1 MKIGFL
7 VVVALVIGIG
17 IGWVASGYLGN
28 RQHSVVSGSVG
39 EPQERE
45 ILYWVAPMDPNFR
58 RDQPGKSPMGMDL
71 VPVYADAADADVDT
85 VKIDPT
91 VVQNLGVRTERV
103 ANSPLHRTINTVGY
117 VEYDEN
123 ALQHIHTRVDG
134 WVEKLSVKA
143 EGDPVESGQVLFEI
157 YSRTLVNAQQEY
169 LMAKAAAQSALVE
182 ASKERLE
189 SLGMTANELSAL
201 DQTEQ
206 VNQRVKVFASANGV
220 VGMLGIREGVFV
232 TPATHV
238 MSIADLE
245 RVWILAEV
253 LERQADLVEV
263 GQKATFEVDAKPGRK
278 FHGQVEYI
286 YPDLD
291 PISRSLKVRIGY
303 AGQDDVFRP
312 NMFAR
317 VNIVVEGKRGVTHVP
332 RSAVIRGGLS
342 DRVVLVLGE
351 GRFRSAPVMVGMEA
365 GDRIEIVRGLTKA
378 DQVVVSGQFLIDS
391 ESNIEAAL
399 ARFDAKSNETE
410 GSASVA
416 ATIVAADFDKKT
428 IRVKHGAIPA
438 WGWRAMT
445 MNLPVDDESLL
456 KAAQDG
462 DDVMLDIAKQPS
474 GRAVITAIRAHG
486 E

>member
-1 MKIGFL
+1 MKFGIW
-7 VVVALVIGIG
+7 VALALIIGIG
-17 IGWVASGYLGN
+17 IGLVAASYLGY
-28 RQHSVVSGSVG
+28 RQNVDSSDGAA
-39 EPQERE
+39 EAQERE

-58 RDQPGKSPMGMDL
+58 RDKPGKSPMGMDL
-71 VPVYADAADADVDT
+71 VPVYADAAATDANT
-85 VKIDPT
+85 VAIDPT

-103 ANSPLHRTINTVGY
+103 AKSRLHRTINTVGY

-169 LMAKAAAQSALVE
+169 LMAKAANQSTLVE
-182 ASKERLE
+182 ASKERLV
-189 SLGMTANELSAL
+189 SLGMTANELDAL
-201 DQTEQ
+201 DQSEQ

-253 LERQADLVEV
+253 LERQADLVKV
-263 GQKATFEVDAKPGRK
+263 GQKATFEVDAKPGRQ
-278 FHGQVEYI
+278 FHGQVDYI

-291 PISRSLKVRIGY
+291 PVSRSLKVRIGY
-303 AGQDDVFRP
+303 TVEDDVFRP

-317 VNIVVEGKRGVTHVP
+317 VNIAVEGEREVFHVS

-342 DRVVLVLGE
+342 DRVVLALGD
-351 GRFRSAPVMVGMEA
+351 GRFQSTPVVVGIEA
-365 GDRIEIVRGLTKA
+365 GDRIEIVRGLTST
-378 DQVVVSGQFLIDS
+378 DEVVVSGQFLIDS

-399 ARFDAKSNETE
+399 ARFNANSDETE
-410 GSASVA
+410 SLVSVA
-416 ATIVAADFDKKT
+416 ATIVAADLDKKT
-428 IRVKHGAIPA
+428 LRVKHGAIPE

-445 MNLPVDDESLL
+445 MNLPVNDETLL
-456 KAAQDG
+456 NRAQDG
-462 DDVMLDIAKQPS
+462 ETVTLDITKQPA
-474 GRAVITAIRAHG
+474 GRAVITAIRARA